1 MVLDIAPPHRP
12 ALSGAHLWR
21 LPVSRCPPSGALITS
36 PAKLTPHP
44 VPKGSV
50 MSTST
55 APTTAS
61 ATDTAP
67 ATDTAAHTTAAGD
80 AATALTVRKVGGR
93 IGAVISGVR
102 LGGDLAPET
111 VAAIRA
117 ALLEHKVVF
126 FRGQDHLDEEAH
138 EAFGRLLGTPVAHP
152 TVPSA
157 DGRYSFPIDSD
168 YGGRA
173 NQWHT
178 DVTFVPAYPA
188 FSILRAVV
196 IPPYGGNTLWAN
208 TATAYERLPEPLRV
222 LAEGLRAVHSNDY
235 DYAAL
240 RPDTLPEQLVRF
252 REVFAST
259 KFLTEHPVVRV
270 HPETGERTLLLGNF
284 VQRISGLTGA
294 DSRALVD
301 LFQSHVERPENTV
314 RWQWQVGDV
323 AIWDNRATQHYGVD
337 DSDAHDRKLR
347 RVTIDGDVPVGVDG
361 RSSVL
366 LAPEGVPDPAF
377 GIASGASTAQPAA

>member
-1 MVLDIAPPHRP
+1 M
-12 ALSGAHLWR
+12 
-21 LPVSRCPPSGALITS
+21 
-36 PAKLTPHP
+36 
-44 VPKGSV
+44 
-50 MSTST
+50 
-55 APTTAS
+55 TT
-61 ATDTAP
+61 TTTAP
-67 ATDTAAHTTAAGD
+67 ATA
-80 AATALTVRKVGGR
+80 AATATTTAPALTVQKLGGR
-93 IGAVISGVR
+93 IGAVLSGVR
-102 LGGDLAPET
+102 LGGDLDPET
-111 VAAIRA
+111 VAAIRS
-117 ALLEHKVVF
+117 ALLAHKVVF

-196 IPPYGGNTLWAN
+196 VPPYGGNTLWAN
-208 TATAYERLPEPLRV
+208 TATAYENLPEPLRR
-222 LAEGLRAVHSNDY
+222 LADGLRAVHSNAY

-240 RPDTLPEQLVRF
+240 RPDAVPEQLARF
-252 REVFAST
+252 RDVFAST

-284 VQRISGLTGA
+284 VQRITGLTGA
-294 DSRALVD
+294 DSRALVE
-301 LFQSHVERPENTV
+301 LFQTHVERPENTV

-337 DSDAHDRKLR
+337 DSGDHDRKLR
-347 RVTIDGDVPVGVDG
+347 RVTVDGDVPVGVDG
-361 RSSVL
+361 RPSELIEPSS
-366 LAPEGVPDPAF
+366 VPDPAF
-377 GIASGASTAQPAA
+377 GIASGASTAEPAV

>member
-1 MVLDIAPPHRP
+1 MP
-12 ALSGAHLWR
+12 
-21 LPVSRCPPSGALITS
+21 
-36 PAKLTPHP
+36 
-44 VPKGSV
+44 
-50 MSTST
+50 TST
-55 APTTAS
+55 APAATPS
-61 ATDTAP
+61 HATDA
-67 ATDTAAHTTAAGD
+67 DTD
-80 AATALTVRKVGGR
+80 AAAATELTVRKVGGR
-93 IGAVISGVR
+93 IGAVLSGVR

-208 TATAYERLPEPLRV
+208 TATAYENLPEPLRV
-222 LAEGLRAVHSNDY
+222 LAEGLRAVHSNAY

-240 RPDTLPEQLVRF
+240 RPDVLPEQLLRF

-361 RSSVL
+361 RESVL

>member
-1 MVLDIAPPHRP
+1 MTTA
-12 ALSGAHLWR
+12 
-21 LPVSRCPPSGALITS
+21 T
-36 PAKLTPHP
+36 TP
-44 VPKGSV
+44 
-50 MSTST
+50 
-55 APTTAS
+55 APTV
-61 ATDTAP
+61 
-67 ATDTAAHTTAAGD
+67 
-80 AATALTVRKVGGR
+80 TVRKVGGR
-93 IGAVISGVR
+93 LGAVISGVR

-111 VAAIRA
+111 VAEIRS
-117 ALLEHKVVF
+117 ALLTHKVVF
-126 FRGQDHLDEEAH
+126 FRGQNHLDEEAH

-152 TVPSA
+152 TVPST

-168 YGGRA
+168 HGARA

-196 IPPYGGNTLWAN
+196 VPPYGGNTLWAN
-208 TATAYERLPEPLRV
+208 TATAYENLPEPLRN
-222 LAEGLRAVHSNDY
+222 LADALRAVHSNAY

-240 RPDTLPEQLVRF
+240 RPDAVPERLARF
-252 REVFAST
+252 RDVFAST

-294 DSRALVD
+294 DSRVLVQ
-301 LFQSHVERPENTV
+301 LLQSHVERPENTV
-314 RWQWQVGDV
+314 RWQWEAGDV

-337 DSDAHDRKLR
+337 DSDDHDRKLR

-361 RSSVL
+361 RASELLEPSSV
-366 LAPEGVPDPAF
+366 PEPSFGV
-377 GIASGASTAQPAA
+377 ASGASAQEPAA

>member
-1 MVLDIAPPHRP
+1 M
-12 ALSGAHLWR
+12 
-21 LPVSRCPPSGALITS
+21 
-36 PAKLTPHP
+36 TP
-44 VPKGSV
+44 
-50 MSTST
+50 
-55 APTTAS
+55 
-61 ATDTAP
+61 AP
-67 ATDTAAHTTAAGD
+67 ATDTRPAQDSDDPGVA
-80 AATALTVRKVGGR
+80 VEKVGGR
-93 IGAVISGVR
+93 LGAVLSGVR
-102 LGGDLAPET
+102 LGGDLPPAT
-111 VAAIRA
+111 VAAVRS
-117 ALLEHKVVF
+117 ALLRHKVVF
-126 FRGQDHLDEEAH
+126 FRGQDHLDEDSH

-168 YGGRA
+168 HGGRA

-188 FSILRAVV
+188 FSILRAVTV
-196 IPPYGGNTLWAN
+196 PPYGGNTLWAN
-208 TATAYERLPEPLRV
+208 TATAYTHLPESLRA
-222 LAEGLRAVHSNDY
+222 LADGLRAVHSNDY

-240 RPDTLPEQLVRF
+240 RPDAVPEQLERF

-270 HPETGERTLLLGNF
+270 HPETGERVLLLGNF
-284 VQRISGLTGA
+284 VQRVVGLTGR

-314 RWQWQVGDV
+314 RWQWRAGDV

-337 DSDAHDRKLR
+337 DSDDHERKLR

-366 LAPEGVPDPAF
+366 LSPESVPDPAF
-377 GIASGASTAQPAA
+377 GIASGNSAT

>member
-1 MVLDIAPPHRP
+1 
-12 ALSGAHLWR
+12 
-21 LPVSRCPPSGALITS
+21 
-36 PAKLTPHP
+36 
-44 VPKGSV
+44 
-50 MSTST
+50 MST
-55 APTTAS
+55 ATTTS
-61 ATDTAP
+61 
-67 ATDTAAHTTAAGD
+67 
-80 AATALTVRKVGGR
+80 LTVQKLGGR
-93 IGAVISGVR
+93 LGAVLSGVR

-111 VAAIRA
+111 VAGIRA
-117 ALLEHKVVF
+117 ALLAHKVVF
-126 FRGQDHLDEEAH
+126 FRGQDHLDEDAH

-188 FSILRAVV
+188 FSVLRAVV
-196 IPPYGGNTLWAN
+196 VPPYGGNTLWAN
-208 TATAYERLPEPLRV
+208 TATAYENLPEPLRQ
-222 LAEGLRAVHSNDY
+222 LADGLRAVHSNAY

-240 RPDTLPEQLVRF
+240 RPDAVPEQLARF
-252 REVFAST
+252 RDVFAST

-294 DSRALVD
+294 DSRALVA
-301 LFQSHVERPENTV
+301 LFQAHVERPENTV
-314 RWQWQVGDV
+314 RWQWQTGDV

-337 DSDAHDRKLR
+337 DSDDHVRKLR
-347 RVTIDGDVPVGVDG
+347 RVTIDGDVPLGVDG
-361 RSSVL
+361 HPSRLLEPSS
-366 LAPEGVPDPAF
+366 VPDPAF
-377 GIASGASTAQPAA
+377 GIASGASTAEPAA

>member
-1 MVLDIAPPHRP
+1 
-12 ALSGAHLWR
+12 
-21 LPVSRCPPSGALITS
+21 
-36 PAKLTPHP
+36 
-44 VPKGSV
+44 
-50 MSTST
+50 MST
-55 APTTAS
+55 ATTTESVSES
-61 ATDTAP
+61 ATESV
-67 ATDTAAHTTAAGD
+67 
-80 AATALTVRKVGGR
+80 TVQKVGGR
-93 IGAVISGVR
+93 LGAVISGVR
-102 LGGDLAPET
+102 LGGDLPAGT
-111 VAAIRA
+111 VAEIRS
-117 ALLEHKVVF
+117 ALLAHKVVF

-208 TATAYERLPEPLRV
+208 TATAYENLPEPLRA
-222 LAEGLRAVHSNDY
+222 LADSLRAVHSNDY

-240 RPDTLPEQLVRF
+240 RPGALPEQLARF
-252 REVFAST
+252 REIFAST

-294 DSRALVD
+294 DSRALLG

-337 DSDAHDRKLR
+337 DSDEHVRKLR

-361 RSSVL
+361 HASVL
-366 LAPEGVPDPAF
+366 LSPESVPDPAF
-377 GIASGASTAQPAA
+377 GIASGDSAEESAAV